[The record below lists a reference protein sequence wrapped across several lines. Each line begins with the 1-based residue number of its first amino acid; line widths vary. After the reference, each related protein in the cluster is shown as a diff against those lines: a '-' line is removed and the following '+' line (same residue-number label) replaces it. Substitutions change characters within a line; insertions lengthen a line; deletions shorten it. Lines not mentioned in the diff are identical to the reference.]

1 MKRRDFHKGV
11 IGLGL
16 AVGAA
21 MAGGG
26 SSARGAE
33 APEPAGTPA
42 AQAGPAAGAES
53 ILEPARKLPVRKFD
67 VVVAGGGTAGVV
79 AAIAAARQGAK
90 TALIE
95 QKGYTGGTIT
105 EGGTALHSFFNV
117 WKPYPGVKKLQL
129 VKGIPHEII
138 ERLTK
143 MGGTSGHAE
152 LSLGFNHDSVCQ
164 AVDVEMY
171 KLLSHTMLDEA
182 GVYVCLNTLL
192 AGAVMEGRR
201 IKGVIAESRSGREV
215 FCAKSF
221 VDCTGYGDLAAHAGA
236 EYAEPN
242 DYSLCNSMG
251 VANVDIES
259 FCENLRLSQFAKGL
273 RSGKENQ
280 IVRFE
285 GSPKVSGVGI
295 HLTTTTVQDKY
306 LMFVKADVG
315 GSWGKTKSWHVTD
328 RDAITKLELEARK
341 RQQEMIALIRKVPGC
356 EAAFAARSSPS
367 INIRRGRVI
376 RCDYDIP
383 LKDILG
389 GRHFDDDVMAY
400 GFHDQCM
407 KIGGGGG
414 SYGIPYRALRAANI
428 ENLLVAGMMITS
440 DYKAHQ
446 STRNTVCCMG
456 QGQAAGT
463 AAALCAKKPCTTREL
478 PYTELRKALE
488 AGGVHF
494 ES

>member
-1 MKRRDFHKGV
+1 MRVNRRKF
-11 IGLGL
+11 LESAL
-16 AVGAA
+16 AVGAVAHAGWA
-21 MAGGG
+21 MGKSEEQEKPPG
-26 SSARGAE
+26 E
-33 APEPAGTPA
+33 FYE
-42 AQAGPAAGAES
+42 
-53 ILEPARKLPVRKFD
+53 EPARRLPVRNFD
-67 VVVAGGGTAGVV
+67 VIVAGGGTAGVV
-79 AAIAAARQGAK
+79 AAMAAARQGAK
-90 TALIE
+90 TVLIE
-95 QKGYTGGTIT
+95 QKGYTGGIIT

-129 VKGIPHEII
+129 VRGIPHEII

-152 LSLGFNHDSVCQ
+152 LSMGYNHDSVCL

-171 KLLSHTMLDEA
+171 KLLSHTMLHET

-192 AGAVMEGRR
+192 AGVVKEGRR
-201 IKGVIAESRSGREV
+201 IKGVLAESRSGREV
-215 FCAKSF
+215 LCAKSF
-221 VDCTGYGDLAAHAGA
+221 VDCTGYGDLAAYAGA

-242 DYSLCNSMG
+242 DYPLCNSMG

-259 FCENLRLSQFAKGL
+259 LCQNLRLSQLAKGL
-273 RSGKENQ
+273 RSGKEGQ

-285 GSPKVSGVGI
+285 GSPKAKGAGI
-295 HLTTTTVQDKY
+295 NLTTTSVHDNY
-306 LMFVKADVG
+306 LMFVKANVG
-315 GSWGKTKSWHVTD
+315 GAGGKGKSWHVTD

-341 RQQEMIALIRKVPGC
+341 GQQEMIALIRKVPGC

-367 INIRRGRVI
+367 LNIRRGRVI
-376 RCDYDIP
+376 RCDYDIS
-383 LKDILG
+383 LKDVLG

-400 GFHDQCM
+400 GFHDLCM

-414 SYGIPYRALRAANI
+414 SYGIPYRALRAANT

-440 DYKAHQ
+440 DYQAHQ

-463 AAALCAKKPCTTREL
+463 AAALSAAGNCGSREL
-478 PYTELRKALE
+478 PYADLRKALE
-488 AGGVHF
+488 ATGVHF
-494 ES
+494 EA

>member
-1 MKRRDFHKGV
+1 MTDGSEKQGLDRREFLGSAIAFGV
-11 IGLGL
+11 TAHAGS
-16 AVGAA
+16 A
-21 MAGGG
+21 MGKSEEQVKQPG
-26 SSARGAE
+26 E
-33 APEPAGTPA
+33 FYE
-42 AQAGPAAGAES
+42 
-53 ILEPARKLPVRKFD
+53 EPARRLPVRNFD
-67 VVVAGGGTAGVV
+67 VIVAGGGTAGVV
-79 AAIAAARQGAK
+79 AAMAAARQGAK
-90 TALIE
+90 TVLIE
-95 QKGYTGGTIT
+95 QKGYTGGIIT

-129 VKGIPHEII
+129 VRGIPHEII

-152 LSLGFNHDSVCQ
+152 LSLGYKHDSVCL

-171 KLLSHTMLDEA
+171 KLLSHTMLHEA

-192 AGAVMEGRR
+192 VGAVIDGRR
-201 IKGVIAESRSGREV
+201 IKGVIAESRAGREV
-215 FCAKSF
+215 LCANSF

-236 EYAEPN
+236 EYTEPN
-242 DYSLCNSMG
+242 DYPLCNSMG

-259 FCENLRLSQFAKGL
+259 FCENLRLSQYAKGL
-273 RSGKENQ
+273 RSGKEGQ

-285 GSPKVSGVGI
+285 GAPKARGVGI
-295 HLTTTTVQDKY
+295 HLTTTTVHDKY

-315 GSWGKTKSWHVTD
+315 GRWGKRKPWHVTE
-328 RDAITKLELEARK
+328 RDAITKLELEARQ
-341 RQQEMIALIRKVPGC
+341 RQQEMIALIRRVPGC
-356 EAAFAARSSPS
+356 EAAFAARSGPS
-367 INIRRGRVI
+367 LNIRRGRVI
-376 RCDYDIP
+376 KCDYDIS
-383 LKDILG
+383 LEDVLG

-440 DYKAHQ
+440 DYHAHQ
-446 STRNTVCCMG
+446 STRNTVSCMA

-463 AAALCAKKPCTTREL
+463 AAALCALSNLQTREL
-478 PYTELRKALE
+478 KCSVLGMALE
-488 AGGVHF
+488 RAGVYLVKG
-494 ES
+494 

>member
-1 MKRRDFHKGV
+1 MNRRQFSKGV
-11 IGLGL
+11 VVLAMGVRAGL
-16 AVGAA
+16 AEDA
-21 MAGGG
+21 
-26 SSARGAE
+26 
-33 APEPAGTPA
+33 
-42 AQAGPAAGAES
+42 AAGATDQPGTHYE
-53 ILEPARKLPVRKFD
+53 EPARKLPAREFD

-79 AAIAAARQGAK
+79 AAMAAARQGAK
-90 TALIE
+90 TVLIE
-95 QKGYTGGTIT
+95 QKGYTGGIIT

-117 WKPYPGVKKLQL
+117 WKPYPGVKKIQL
-129 VKGIPHEII
+129 VRGIPHEII

-152 LSLGFNHDSVCQ
+152 LSMGYHHDSVCL

-171 KLLSHTMLDEA
+171 KFLSHTMLHES

-192 AGAVMEGRR
+192 VGVVKEGQR

-215 FCAKSF
+215 LCAKSF

-236 EYAEPN
+236 EYTEPN
-242 DYSLCNSMG
+242 DYPLCNSMG

-259 FCENLRLSQFAKGL
+259 FCENLRLSQYAEGL
-273 RSGKENQ
+273 RSGKEGR

-285 GSPKVSGVGI
+285 GSPKVKGVGI
-295 HLTTTTVQDKY
+295 GLTTTTVHDNY
-306 LMFVKADVG
+306 LMFVKANVG
-315 GSWGKTKSWHVTD
+315 GAWGKGKSWHVTD
-328 RDAITKLELEARK
+328 RDAITKLELAARK
-341 RQQEMIALIRKVPGC
+341 SQQEMIALIRKVPGC

-367 INIRRGRVI
+367 LNIRRGRVI
-376 RCDYDIP
+376 RCDYDIS
-383 LKDILG
+383 LKDVLG

-400 GFHDQCM
+400 GFHDLCM

-440 DYKAHQ
+440 DFEAHQ
-446 STRNTVCCMG
+446 STRNTVSCMA

-463 AAALCAKKPCTTREL
+463 AAALSAARNCGSREL
-478 PYTELRKALE
+478 PYADLRKALDAAGVYFE
-488 AGGVHF
+488 A
-494 ES
+494 